1 MKTHFTRRTS
11 YVVAIF
17 LAWVAIGDQAV
28 LAQAGAPYSSVVNPY
43 LLLIRDPVVQ
53 SELGIAVEKKLAIRQ
68 VTDGLD
74 QPLLALRGLPAQ
86 ESVRTLERLIAS
98 AKAKL
103 GKILT
108 DREQRRLDEI
118 VLRVQGIR
126 ALQLPA
132 VVSRLAF
139 SDSQQNEIH
148 SVISN
153 TDKAY
158 QTARVQAQKDED
170 QSDFNQTTTRLYED
184 EQLKILAILDN
195 AQRRKWLELLGQDFD
210 TSRLGEMAFLAPELS
225 ESTVWINSSPRT
237 MESLRGKVVALH
249 FWAFG

>member
-1 MKTHFTRRTS
+1 MRRRLARGTLCVS
-11 YVVAIF
+11 AVFFVSAAIYSHAAMAQNASQSSTVA
-17 LAWVAIGDQAV
+17 
-28 LAQAGAPYSSVVNPY
+28 NPY

-53 SELGIAVEKKLAIRQ
+53 SELGITSEQKLAITR
-68 VTDGLD
+68 VTDELD

-98 AKAKL
+98 AKTKM

-126 ALQLPA
+126 ALQLPDIS
-132 VVSRLAF
+132 SRLAF
-139 SDSQQNEIH
+139 SDSQQAEIRTILT
-148 SVISN
+148 S
-153 TDKAY
+153 TDKAHQASRAQANFG
-158 QTARVQAQKDED
+158 QTLA
-170 QSDFNQTTTRLYED
+170 RLYED
-184 EQLKILAILDN
+184 EQVKILSMFDA
-195 AQRRKWLELLGQDFD
+195 AQRRRWAEMLGRDFD
-210 TSRLGEMAFLAPELS
+210 TSQLGEMAFLAPELS
-225 ESTVWINSSPRT
+225 EAAVWINSSPRT